1 MKVTV
6 SSEKDVLAE
15 ATRHALKLMKEAG
28 FEIPHDVKVSI
39 DPELPFM
46 GYSTKMGGKGVIVV
60 SGKAVK
66 SGMVEGLLIH
76 EMCHIYR
83 TDTHHPSHNHKLLDR
98 VGFSVLRE
106 RHLREGYKIKVIQEA
121 INHVQDLY
129 ADDVSFQVFSKSGI
143 FPFAQVLSFFL
154 SWIEE
159 EPVKSGNA
167 KTSWLNVGTM
177 LSNCFVLS
185 NMERHR
191 VTGVDDLAEKKAK
204 KFLSRSHKRMSEEF
218 LHIRD
223 YMVNL
228 RENPTENEFEEGL
241 SDYLRRVIR
250 LADEC
255 AATR

>member
-1 MKVTV
+1 MP
-6 SSEKDVLAE
+6 SENAVLSE
-15 ATRHALKLMKEAG
+15 ALRKTLKLMKEAG
-28 FEIPHDVKVSI
+28 FEILHDVKVSI

-46 GYSTKMGGKGVIVV
+46 GYSTKMGSKGVIVV

-66 SGMVEGLLIH
+66 SGMVEGLLMH

-106 RHLREGYKIKVIQEA
+106 RNLRKGYQIKVLQEA

-129 ADDVSFQVFSKSGI
+129 ADDVSFQVFSRSRI
-143 FPFAQVLSFFL
+143 LPLARVLSFFL
-154 SWIEE
+154 NWIEE
-159 EPVKSGNA
+159 APMKSGNA
-167 KTSWLNVGTM
+167 KTAWMNVGTM
-177 LSNCFVLS
+177 LNNCFVLS
-185 NMERHR
+185 NMERHG
-191 VTGVDDLAEKKAK
+191 VTGVDDLAEKKAN
-204 KFLSRSHKRMSEEF
+204 KFLSRSNKRMSKEF
-218 LHIRD
+218 LYIRD

-255 AATR
+255 TATR